1 MLLPRISSFQINTA
15 IAKSV
20 KISWLKKSDND
31 ETISYQIKTKR
42 PIPLYTLSVGKDTT
56 MFFTKNDVI
65 YVKTYKEF
73 NGKIVSLY
81 NYKSREYNLIGVDD
95 SHIDSIHS
103 VEEYVKTPNGDIYLL
118 YHRGRVVENGIH
130 IKEGIYNFSKHKIVY
145 ESEGPSAW
153 YISYPLAN
161 SVAIFMKSNDERSV
175 VYIDIVD
182 LLNEDKYQVSF
193 NLKDYLQMLVKEHS
207 ESLLNLV
214 KNKRHKPYIK
224 KLIEQV
230 GIGTSS
236 IKETINPS
244 DIHKDYILDITSSK
258 VVFYKGVAVN
268 MNMKYKVEDEEHS
281 LEIYNP
287 LVMYCSLEDDEL
299 SITLEAGKSLR
310 LTTRSTN
317 IEVNVP
323 SQTLLSKKYRIGKS
337 GKLENSHMYAVSDLF
352 DDYAIIEGELY
363 EIQPNSDNRG
373 YRCNRHGR
381 VSDVLR
387 FEDIINIYEISSD
400 NDERFLAVL
409 RTKVFDKRRRM
420 GKLVVYALLYD
431 VQVIDLDR
439 LYNAL
444 TINKYNHEAKDKQ
457 YIEAA
462 KYIDEIES
470 RTLTDSLKVN
480 ETCMGSK
487 ILLNKYKTYYDKKTD
502 QLYLFLYTNSYDDAT
517 RVYITCITI
526 YKYAFGKYNS
536 TWMKVLTLGPYKY
549 RELLIPS
556 NELLPLAMK
565 DIVIAGYNI
574 LLYSDLFYSLL
585 RDPTKE
591 DKMFVYN
598 GEIKIRFEVPYIEIV
613 DIIYNRRITFV
624 SEEYNPS
631 VTHNVKQ
638 DYNVILC
645 LTWHGSTTMSCKPL
659 VLSEMEL
666 VKPITYHA

>member
-1 MLLPRISSFQINTA
+1 VLLPRISSFQINTA

-20 KISWLKKSDND
+20 KISWLKKSDKD
-31 ETISYQIKTKR
+31 ETISYQLETKR

-103 VEEYVKTPNGDIYLL
+103 VKEYVKTPNGDIYLL
-118 YHRGRVVENGIH
+118 YRGRVVENGIH
-130 IKEGIYNFSKHKIVY
+130 KEGIYNFSKHKIVY

-161 SVAIFMKSNDERSV
+161 SVAIFMKSNDESSV

-182 LLNEDKYQVSF
+182 LLNEYKYQVSF
-193 NLKDYLQMLVKEHS
+193 NPKDYLQMLVKEHS

-214 KNKRHKPYIK
+214 KNKTHKRYIK
-224 KLIEQV
+224 KLIKQV

-236 IKETINPS
+236 IKETISPS
-244 DIHKDYILDITSSK
+244 NIHDDYILDITSSK
-258 VVFYKGVAVN
+258 VVFYKGVTVN
-268 MNMKYKVEDEEHS
+268 MNMQYKVEDVEHS
-281 LEIYNP
+281 LVIYNP
-287 LVMYCSLEDDEL
+287 LVMYCSLEDDKL

-310 LTTRSTN
+310 LKTRSTN

-363 EIQPNSDNRG
+363 EIHPNSDNRG
-373 YRCNRHGR
+373 YRFNRHGR

-387 FEDIINIYEISSD
+387 FEDIINIYQISSD
-400 NDERFLAVL
+400 NDARFLAVL

-439 LYNAL
+439 LYNEL

-457 YIEAA
+457 YIEVA
-462 KYIDEIES
+462 KYIDGIEY
-470 RTLTDSLKVN
+470 RTLKDSLKVN

-487 ILLNKYKTYYDKKTD
+487 ILLNKYKTYFDKKTD
-502 QLYLFLYTNSYDDAT
+502 QLYLFFYTNSYDHAT

-526 YKYAFGKYNS
+526 YKYAFGKYNG

-556 NELLPLAMK
+556 NELLPIVMK

-585 RDPTKE
+585 SDPTKE
-591 DKMFVYN
+591 DRMFVYN
-598 GEIKIRFEVPYIEIV
+598 GEIKIRFEFPYIEIV

-624 SEEYNPS
+624 SEEYKPS
-631 VTHNVKQ
+631 VTDDVKQ
-638 DYNVILC
+638 EYNVIF
-645 LTWHGSTTMSCKPL
+645 LTWDGSTAMSCKPL
-659 VLSEMEL
+659 VLSEMAL